1 MNDYRNRSIPL
12 ASADRGRISSR
23 RSSAPGYTAA
33 PVTLATSSAGPGGSG
48 YRSASG
54 ARASQAYDR
63 GGRRMDARSSSR
75 RGESPSAERSGA
87 ARGARYRA
95 GGSKGNQATR
105 DAARAAAR
113 SPRRSSSF
121 MKYAVDNRIV
131 QTVCGFVTG
140 STRPLFIALVVLAVV
155 IGLYF
160 PIRNLYVAYRT
171 QDILSRQVDLRE
183 AYNEGLQEDVNRYLS
198 QEGIEE
204 AARSELDMVLP
215 GETRIEVIGRDDADA
230 AGSEGADEQ
239 GSEGADAEG
248 GKGEAPAGEGD
259 STAADGSDDTDSD
272 AAASKDNVPSTALE
286 AEQAELAAAQ
296 EAPWYIHMLDS
307 LFFFDGVE
315 GQPKLPDS
323 TE

>member
-1 MNDYRNRSIPL
+1 
-12 ASADRGRISSR
+12 
-23 RSSAPGYTAA
+23 
-33 PVTLATSSAGPGGSG
+33 
-48 YRSASG
+48 
-54 ARASQAYDR
+54 
-63 GGRRMDARSSSR
+63 MDARSSSR
-75 RGESPSAERSGA
+75 RDGSRPSERSGA
-87 ARGARYRA
+87 TRGARYRA

-105 DAARAAAR
+105 EAARAAAR

-121 MKYAVDNRIV
+121 MKYAVDNRVV
-131 QTVCGFVTG
+131 QAVYGFVTG
-140 STRPLFIALVVLAVV
+140 NTKPLFIALVVLAVV

-183 AYNEGLQEDVNRYLS
+183 AYNEGLQKDVNRYLS

-215 GETRIEVIGRDDADA
+215 GETRIEVTGQDDVDA
-230 AGSEGADEQ
+230 AGSEDADKQ
-239 GSEGADAEG
+239 DSEGADAEG
-248 GKGEAPAGEGD
+248 KEGETPVGEGD
-259 STAADGSDDTDSD
+259 SAT
-272 AAASKDNVPSTALE
+272 ASKDNVPSTALE

>member
-1 MNDYRNRSIPL
+1 
-12 ASADRGRISSR
+12 
-23 RSSAPGYTAA
+23 
-33 PVTLATSSAGPGGSG
+33 
-48 YRSASG
+48 
-54 ARASQAYDR
+54 
-63 GGRRMDARSSSR
+63 MDARSSSR
-75 RGESPSAERSGA
+75 RDGSRPSGRSGA
-87 ARGARYRA
+87 TRGARYRA

-105 DAARAAAR
+105 EAARAAAR

-121 MKYAVDNRIV
+121 MKYAVDNRVV
-131 QTVCGFVTG
+131 QAVYGFVTG
-140 STRPLFIALVVLAVV
+140 STKPLFIALVVLAVV

-215 GETRIEVIGRDDADA
+215 GETRIEVTGQDDVDA
-230 AGSEGADEQ
+230 AGSEDADKQ
-239 GSEGADAEG
+239 DSEGADAEG
-248 GKGEAPAGEGD
+248 KEGETPVGEGD
-259 STAADGSDDTDSD
+259 SAAADNGDDADAG